1 MSDAVASLIGTL
13 VRSARAK
20 APVPYIGRAQQ
31 NRTMFGRPSH
41 AGDQVRQMEAA
52 EASAAVF
59 SIVSRTSTATA
70 KVEWH
75 MHRDSRDPDAVC
87 EHEGCDARGVQLVA
101 KHPALVVLNRPNE
114 FFTRHALFEA
124 GQQHMDLVGETWLVI
139 DRIGRLP
146 AELWPVRPDRMQV
159 VPSREK
165 FIAGYVYHDPD
176 GMEIP
181 IRREDVLAM
190 RMPHPKD
197 PYRGLGP
204 VQSVMANVSGDAM
217 SSQYNVNFYRN
228 GARPGGVV
236 TIRPN
241 MSDPDF
247 DQLVDRWEESHGG
260 VHNAGRTAF
269 LEEGLYTPVPPLTLR
284 DMQFVEGANL
294 NRDTILLAYAA
305 SKFDVGILEDV
316 NRAASEAAKADFA
329 ERLTVPRLD
338 RWAGML
344 NHYFLPQF
352 GDALSRG
359 YELVYAN
366 PVPSDREAD
375 RDDKSAAVVNWVALT
390 AAGVDPADASEVC
403 DLPEMR
409 VEKPEPAPAPRAP
422 GQDDDVDDD
431 LDDDEPGQ
439 PENALKWVAVA
450 HKDDNTC
457 KPCAAIDGKTYRNLK
472 AVRAD
477 FHRGEGGKGFAGYKN
492 CVGAKYGNKCR
503 CTAIRRRK

>member
-1 MSDAVASLIGTL
+1 VASLIGTL
-13 VRSARAK
+13 LRSARTATAK
-20 APVPYIGRAQQ
+20 APVPYIGRAQA

-87 EHEGCDARGVQLVA
+87 EQEGCDARGVELVD

-124 GQQHMDLVGETWLVI
+124 GQQHMDLVGETWIVM
-139 DRIGRLP
+139 DRVGRLP
-146 AELWPVRPDRMQV
+146 YELWPVRPDRMQV
-159 VPSREK
+159 VPSRKK
-165 FIAGYVYHDPD
+165 FIAGYIYHDPD

-181 IRREDVLAM
+181 IRREDVLSM
-190 RMPHPKD
+190 RMPHPMD

-204 VQSVMANVSGDAM
+204 VQSVMSNVHGDAM

-236 TIRPN
+236 TIRAG
-241 MSDPDF
+241 MPDDEF

-269 LEEGLYTPVPPLTLR
+269 LEESEYTPVPPLTLR

-294 NRDTILLAYAA
+294 NRDTIMLAYTA
-305 SKFDVGILEDV
+305 SKFDLGILEDV
-316 NRAASEAAKADFA
+316 NRAASEAAAADFGL
-329 ERLTVPRLD
+329 RLTVPRVD
-338 RWAGML
+338 RWKAML
-344 NHYFLPQF
+344 NQQFLPQF
-352 GDALSRG
+352 GEALSRG
-359 YELVYAN
+359 YELVYSN

-375 RDDKSAAVVNWVALT
+375 RQDKSASVVSWVALVG
-390 AAGVDPADASEVC
+390 AGVDPADASEVC

-409 VEKPEPAPAPRAP
+409 VEKPEPKPLP
-422 GQDDDVDDD
+422 GQLDDDGDDD
-431 LDDDEPGQ
+431 LDDDEPPGA
-439 PENALKWVAVA
+439 PENAMKWVAVA
-450 HKDDNTC
+450 HKDKNTC
-457 KPCAAIDGKTYRNLK
+457 EPCNALDGKTYRSLA
-472 AVRAD
+472 AVRKD
-477 FHRGEGGKGFAGYKN
+477 FHRGENGKGFAGYKN
-492 CVGAKYGNKCR
+492 CVGARYGNKCR
-503 CTAIRRRK
+503 CTAVRRRK